1 MKKHSITILYNSPV
15 ILTFALLS
23 LLALGLGQLTDGWTT
38 QNLFCVYRS
47 SLTDWLTYPRFFL
60 HVLGHPDF
68 AAYCSN
74 IVMLLVVGPTA
85 EERFGG
91 KRILLAIALTALV
104 TGLVLWFFFPNS
116 ALMGASGVVF
126 MLIVLASFAGMR
138 TGTIPLTLILVLIL
152 YLGSEIFQAVT
163 GTAGLAQLTHIAGG
177 VLGMIFGF
185 TWSRGK
191 RAVDDEAC
199 SSVPACSALPAGMT
213 ARRRAF
219 PTETLRASSRP
230 GTRSCPPAR
239 SSSAACRRRARRPSG
254 GAAASSCAP
263 APTSRTPTPA
273 ARSRRSPSPSAS
285 AARPR
290 CSSSA
295 APRAACGEIY
305 DGTFTGTLTPGDG
318 VAAALPVR
326 ARHPRLRGGRR
337 GGAAANL

>member
-23 LLALGLGQLTDGWTT
+23 LLALGLGKLTDGWTT

-68 AAYCSN
+68 AAYCGN

-91 KRILLAIALTALV
+91 KRILLAIAL
-104 TGLVLWFFFPNS
+104 
-116 ALMGASGVVF
+116 VVF

-191 RAVDDEAC
+191 RAV
-199 SSVPACSALPAGMT
+199 
-213 ARRRAF
+213 R
-219 PTETLRASSRP
+219 
-230 GTRSCPPAR
+230 
-239 SSSAACRRRARRPSG
+239 
-254 GAAASSCAP
+254 
-263 APTSRTPTPA
+263 
-273 ARSRRSPSPSAS
+273 
-285 AARPR
+285 
-290 CSSSA
+290 
-295 APRAACGEIY
+295 
-305 DGTFTGTLTPGDG
+305 
-318 VAAALPVR
+318 
-326 ARHPRLRGGRR
+326 
-337 GGAAANL
+337 

>member
-23 LLALGLGQLTDGWTT
+23 LLALGLGKLTDGWTT

-91 KRILLAIALTALV
+91 KRILLAIALTAL
-104 TGLVLWFFFPNS
+104 
-116 ALMGASGVVF
+116 
-126 MLIVLASFAGMR
+126 AGMR

-191 RAVDDEAC
+191 RAV
-199 SSVPACSALPAGMT
+199 
-213 ARRRAF
+213 R
-219 PTETLRASSRP
+219 
-230 GTRSCPPAR
+230 
-239 SSSAACRRRARRPSG
+239 
-254 GAAASSCAP
+254 
-263 APTSRTPTPA
+263 
-273 ARSRRSPSPSAS
+273 
-285 AARPR
+285 
-290 CSSSA
+290 
-295 APRAACGEIY
+295 
-305 DGTFTGTLTPGDG
+305 
-318 VAAALPVR
+318 
-326 ARHPRLRGGRR
+326 
-337 GGAAANL
+337 